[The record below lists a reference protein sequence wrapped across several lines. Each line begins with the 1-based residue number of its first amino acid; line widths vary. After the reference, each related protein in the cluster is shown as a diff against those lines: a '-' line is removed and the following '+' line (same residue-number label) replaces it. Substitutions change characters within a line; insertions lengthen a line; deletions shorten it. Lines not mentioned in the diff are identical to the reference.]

1 MKVGAR
7 RRFLAL
13 AAGAACAPA
22 LARPAPPTPSYAA
35 HDSTRAFIDEMVE
48 RHGFAR
54 GELEAVFAQ
63 ARFQPAIVRA
73 MTPSVPGQRSW
84 INYRRN
90 AVNPL
95 RIDAGVEFWQTHAAT
110 LARAERDFGV
120 PADIVV
126 GIIGVETM
134 YGRNTGNWRIIDAL
148 STLAFDYPR
157 RAEFFR
163 GELEQFL
170 LAARESGFDTLGVR
184 GSYAGAMGIPQFM
197 PGSYRR
203 FAVDFD
209 GDGRR
214 DLFSSPADA
223 IGSVANFL
231 GEHGWTRGEA
241 VAFPARADSNA
252 WRSVADGG
260 IQPNRR
266 MAELAAAGVATGT
279 PIDPDVP
286 VVLVELDAPNAPPA
300 LWVGF
305 RNFYAL
311 TRYNRSSFYAIAV
324 LELGTAVRAVLP
336 ASVAFGKP

>member
-1 MKVGAR
+1 MKTSR

-13 AAGAACAPA
+13 AAGGACAPA
-22 LARPAPPTPSYAA
+22 LAKPGPATPSYAGNDA
-35 HDSTRAFIDEMVE
+35 ARAFIDDMVE
-48 RHGFAR
+48 RHGFGR
-54 GELEAVFAQ
+54 TQLEVVFAQ

-90 AVNPL
+90 AVNPQ
-95 RIDAGVEFWQTHAAT
+95 RIDAGVAFWQTHAAT

-120 PADIVV
+120 PAEIVV
-126 GIIGVETM
+126 GIIGVETI
-134 YGRNTGNWRIIDAL
+134 YGRNTGSWRIIDAL

-157 RAEFFR
+157 RADFFR

-170 LAARESGFDTLGVR
+170 LATRESNLDTLGVR

-203 FAVDFD
+203 FAVDYD

-214 DLFSSPADA
+214 DLFASPTDA

-231 GEHGWTRGEA
+231 REHGWTRGEA
-241 VAFPARADSNA
+241 VAFPARVDGEA

-260 IQPNRR
+260 VEPNRR
-266 MAELAAAGVATGT
+266 MADLLAAGVATDA
-279 PIDPDVP
+279 PVDPEVP
-286 VVLVELDAPNAPPA
+286 VVLVELDAPNAPST

-305 RNFYAL
+305 RNFHTL

-324 LELGTAVRAVLP
+324 FELGTAVRSALP
-336 ASVAFGKP
+336 GSVASARS

>member
-1 MKVGAR
+1 MKVAAR

-13 AAGAACAPA
+13 VAGAACAPA

-35 HDSTRAFIDEMVE
+35 HDSARAFIAEMVE
-48 RHGFAR
+48 RHNFAR
-54 GELEAVFAQ
+54 GELQAVFAQ

-95 RIDAGVEFWQTHAAT
+95 RIEAGVDFWQTHAAT

-120 PADIVV
+120 PADVVV

-134 YGRNTGNWRIIDAL
+134 YGRNTGSWRIIDAL

-157 RAEFFR
+157 RADFFR

-170 LAARESGFDTLGVR
+170 LAARESGLDTLGVR

-214 DLFSSPADA
+214 DLFSSPTDA

-231 GEHGWTRGEA
+231 REHGWKRGEA
-241 VAFPARADSNA
+241 VAFPARAEGDA

-260 IQPNRR
+260 VEPARR
-266 MAELAAAGVATGT
+266 MAELAAAGVATDT
-279 PIDPDVP
+279 AIDPDVP
-286 VVLVELDAPNAPPA
+286 VVLVELDAPNAPST

-324 LELGTAVRAVLP
+324 LELGTAVRSALP

>member
-1 MKVGAR
+1 MTSCAR

-13 AAGAACAPA
+13 AAAAACAPA
-22 LARPAPPTPSYAA
+22 FARSSTPGVTYGQHEAA
-35 HDSTRAFIDEMVE
+35 LAFIDDMVA

-54 GELEAVFAQ
+54 AELEFVFAR

-84 INYRRN
+84 SVYRRN
-90 AVNPL
+90 AVNAQ
-95 RIDAGVEFWQTHAAT
+95 RIEAGSEFWRRHALT
-110 LARAERDFGV
+110 LARAESEFGV
-120 PADIVV
+120 PAEIVI
-126 GIIGVETM
+126 GIIGVETF

-163 GELEQFL
+163 GELEHYL
-170 LAARESGFDTLGVR
+170 LAVRESNLDALGLR

-203 FAVDFD
+203 YAVDFD

-214 DLFSSPADA
+214 DLFASPADA

-231 GEHGWTRGEA
+231 REHGWTPGEA
-241 VAFPARADSNA
+241 VAVPARAEGEA
-252 WRSVADGG
+252 WRDMADGG
-260 IQPNRR
+260 VEPVRR
-266 MAELAAAGVATGT
+266 VADLHAAGIVTDTMLEAE
-279 PIDPDVP
+279 VP
-286 VVLVELDAPNAPPA
+286 VVLVELDSPDAPPV
-300 LWVGF
+300 LWVGL
-305 RNFYAL
+305 RNFYTL

-324 LELGTAVRAVLP
+324 LELGNAVRAVLP
-336 ASVAFGKP
+336 NGAAAPMT